1 MTRDVAAPHFASR
14 PPFPLLATLAI
25 QVLAAMAVLAPP
37 VFAPVAT
44 VDIGVP
50 TSAIGLFVALTYGAS
65 MVSSLMA
72 GDLVKKFGAIRVSQS
87 CLLLCA
93 LGLALATIATIPSLI
108 AGALLLGCG
117 YGSVTP
123 ASSHILAKS
132 TPPHMMS
139 LVFSLKQTGVPI
151 GGALAGALV
160 PSLVLWDG
168 WRAAALVV
176 GLGCLLTALAV
187 QPVRRVFDGERE
199 PGRRVG
205 TAGLAGPLR
214 LAATHPAARRL
225 AVGSLCF
232 AAVQLC
238 LATYLVTYLAHDLGY
253 TLVQAGLMLAIS
265 QGAGIFARIAWGAV
279 ADRAG
284 RPLLVLGGI
293 GCGMAICAGAL
304 AILAPDTPRLVVM
317 LVCAAFGATAIGW
330 NGIFLAEVAREA
342 PPGKAG
348 DATGGALFF
357 TYLGI
362 LIGPSIF
369 ALMVSGGL
377 HYPAAYVLITIP
389 AFACGLWLA
398 LQPRPRIAADDAS
411 ATHEVPR

>member
-1 MTRDVAAPHFASR
+1 MTRDGPEPHFASR

-44 VDIGVP
+44 RDVGVP
-50 TSAIGLFVALTYGAS
+50 PSAIGLFVALSYGAS
-65 MVSSLMA
+65 MGSSLLA
-72 GDLVKKFGAIRVSQS
+72 GDLVKKFGPIRVSQM

-93 LGLALATIATIPSLI
+93 CGLVLAALGSIPSLV
-108 AGALLLGCG
+108 ASALLLGLG
-117 YGSVTP
+117 YGAVTP

-160 PSLVLWDG
+160 PSLTLWNG
-168 WRAAALVV
+168 WRSAALVV
-176 GLGCLLTALAV
+176 GLGCALTALAA

-199 PGRRVG
+199 PDRSVG
-205 TAGLAGPLR
+205 MAGVAGPLR
-214 LAATHPAARRL
+214 MVATSPAARRL
-225 AVGSLCF
+225 AIGSLCF
-232 AAVQLC
+232 AALQLC

-253 TLVQAGLMLAIS
+253 TLVQAGLMLAVA
-265 QGAGIFARIAWGAV
+265 QGAGIVGRIVWGAL
-279 ADRAG
+279 ADRGG

-293 GCGMAICAGAL
+293 GCGMAACAGAL
-304 AILAPDTPRLVVM
+304 ALLPPATPPLVVILA
-317 LVCAAFGATAIGW
+317 CAAFGATAIGW
-330 NGIFLAEVAREA
+330 NGVFLAEVAREA

-362 LIGPSIF
+362 LLGPSLF
-369 ALMVSGGL
+369 AAMVGAGL
-377 HYPAAYVLITIP
+377 GYPAAYAVIAIP
-389 AFACGLWLA
+389 AFACGIWLVLRSQARAIIDQA
-398 LQPRPRIAADDAS
+398 LVSTERR
-411 ATHEVPR
+411 T